1 MSFYKK
7 SINYYDVT
15 YEPSFY
21 TPKIE
26 SGLHSISSAVCN
38 TQFSRVWFLLS
49 IIYALKLIRGSSEMK
64 QSMRELSETEVL
76 EVSGAGALDGLLDI
90 VKNGSEPV
98 NEVGGVVLGV
108 SQISAFLVVNS
119 LNSLGTTVGSVVGS
133 LANGSTI

>member
-1 MSFYKK
+1 
-7 SINYYDVT
+7 
-15 YEPSFY
+15 
-21 TPKIE
+21 
-26 SGLHSISSAVCN
+26 
-38 TQFSRVWFLLS
+38 
-49 IIYALKLIRGSSEMK
+49 MK